1 MLIIS
6 SCFVNNDSTARPG
19 GKDDPAGGV
28 LSLRRGERNVANED
42 AVVRTQGLTKS
53 YGGMDAVRGLDLVV
67 PRHSI
72 FGFLGP
78 NGAGKTTTMKM
89 LLGLIRPTAGSGTVF
104 GMDVEKDSPAIRA
117 RIGYLPQEP
126 RFYEHMTARQTLRFA
141 AGLFFSGPREAVER
155 RIAEMLELMGLA
167 DKADRPIKSFSGG
180 EMQRLGIAQAQ
191 IHEPELLIL
200 DEPAASLDPL
210 GRRDV
215 LAILERFRATST
227 VFYSTHI
234 LDDVQRVSDTVCI
247 LNKGE
252 IAAQGPIGE
261 VLATD
266 SGTVYS
272 VEVQGDVE
280 RAKTALLAE
289 AWVSDV
295 RISGD
300 GAVSVLR
307 VSVSDAEAA
316 ESRLQRVLLSDES
329 LVVRE
334 FRQQTA
340 DLEDVFV
347 GLIEASRSDE

>member
-1 MLIIS
+1 M
-6 SCFVNNDSTARPG
+6 D
-19 GKDDPAGGV
+19 GK
-28 LSLRRGERNVANED
+28 D
-42 AVVRTQGLTKS
+42 AVVHTHGLTKS
-53 YGGMDAVRGLDLVV
+53 YGGADVVRGLDLVV

-104 GMDVEKDSPAIRA
+104 GLDIDHDSPAIRA

-141 AGLFFSGPREAVER
+141 ANFFFSGPKPAVEH
-155 RIAEMLELMGLA
+155 RIAEMLELMGLS

-180 EMQRLGIAQAQ
+180 ERQRLGIAQAQ

-215 LAILERFRATST
+215 LSVLESFRATST

-247 LNKGE
+247 LNKGQ
-252 IAAQGPIGE
+252 IAAQGPIDEIVAG
-261 VLATD
+261 D
-266 SGTVYS
+266 SGAAYS

-280 RAKTALLAE
+280 RAKAALLSE
-289 AWVSDV
+289 TWVDGV
-295 RISGD
+295 RVSSD
-300 GAVSVLR
+300 GAVAVLH
-307 VSVSDAEAA
+307 VSVSDTEAA
-316 ESRLQRVLLSDES
+316 ESRLQRLLLADES

-334 FRQQTA
+334 FRRETA
-340 DLEDVFV
+340 ELEDVFV
-347 GLIEASRSDE
+347 SLVEARRADE